1 MAHAIIASEDD
12 MIAITYSTC
21 YGSAGEYAALLG
33 RTLGLEAIESSSY
46 VPAGESM
53 VIHFGGLYAGSMRG
67 LKDVALRMPDSAE
80 LVAVSVGVA
89 DPTLPD
95 NASRIDADIRRCL
108 PQSMLPRTTIFRLRG
123 RLLYSRLSPKHRAM
137 MWMLCRFIE
146 RKKARREEDDLILST
161 YGTDIDF
168 FDPASIAPISEYVR
182 SRTPNAP

>member
-1 MAHAIIASEDD
+1 

-46 VPAGESM
+46 APAGESM

-123 RLLYSRLSPKHRAM
+123 RLLYSRLSTKHRAM
-137 MWMLCRFIE
+137 MWMLCRYIKSKDHRTDEDEAVLESYGGSADFI
-146 RKKARREEDDLILST
+146 DLSSLESAESFI
-161 YGTDIDF
+161 
-168 FDPASIAPISEYVR
+168 R
-182 SRTPNAP
+182 SVLEKDE